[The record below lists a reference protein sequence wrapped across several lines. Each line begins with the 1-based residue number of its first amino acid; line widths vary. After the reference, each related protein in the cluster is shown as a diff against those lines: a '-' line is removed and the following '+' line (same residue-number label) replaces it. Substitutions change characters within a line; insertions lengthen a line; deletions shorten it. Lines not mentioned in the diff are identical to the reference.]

1 MHMHMHMHMH
11 AVHKRVYTVL
21 AGIRLREMVA
31 EVRAAGGEEFEKEVA
46 GALRARIA
54 EDMEAFGEF
63 CAAARAIAG
72 WTFGGMLVGV
82 RT

>member
-1 MHMHMHMHMH
+1 MRGGLSLH
-11 AVHKRVYTVL
+11 A
-21 AGIRLREMVA
+21 MVA
-31 EVRAAGGEEFEKEVA
+31 EVRAAGGAEFEKEVA

-54 EDMEAFGEF
+54 DDMEAYGKF

>member
-1 MHMHMHMHMH
+1 
-11 AVHKRVYTVL
+11 
-21 AGIRLREMVA
+21 MVA
-31 EVRAAGGEEFEKEVA
+31 EVRAAGGAEFEKEVA

-54 EDMEAFGEF
+54 DDMEAYGKF

-72 WTFGGMLVGV
+72 WTFGGMLVGL